1 MADEL
6 TIMEAIQWRLRL
18 RAGLVEDWE
27 AFTIWLEGDP
37 GRAAIYDEVAL
48 AEIDA
53 DEALPMLQVPPAAND
68 DHHEHGRSLWRTP
81 WIGALVA
88 TLIAALIGLMALPRL
103 TAGDEF
109 YTISTA
115 KGEHRL
121 VQLGAG
127 NMIALNG
134 GSRITLRKGDEHFAS
149 LEAGEALF
157 SIRHNEQNPFELS
170 IGDDRIRDV
179 GTRFNVIKDPSSVRI
194 AVGEG
199 TILFNPDGEAVKL
212 VAGQGLRR
220 MRTAQPVV
228 HSVDS
233 SAVGAWRKGRLAYRE
248 APLADVVA
256 DLSRALGKRVSAD
269 QRVANRSF
277 TGVLQIERDP
287 AALVNSLALLLDLQ
301 VRSVPDGWQLM
312 PRGRAAD

>member
-18 RAGLVEDWE
+18 RSGLVEDWE
-27 AFTIWLEGDP
+27 AFTLWLEGDP
-37 GRAAIYDEVAL
+37 ARAAVYDEVAL

-68 DHHEHGRSLWRTP
+68 DDDGRAQSLWRTR

-88 TLIAALIGLMALPRL
+88 TLIAALIGFMALPKL
-103 TAGDEF
+103 TAGEEF
-109 YTISTA
+109 YTIATA

-134 GSRITLRKGDEHFAS
+134 QSRLTLRKGDEHFAS

-157 SIRHNEQNPFELS
+157 SIRHNAQNPFELS

-199 TILFNPDGEAVKL
+199 TVLFNPDGEAVTL
-212 VAGQGLRR
+212 VAGQGLRH
-220 MRTAQPVV
+220 MRSAEPVV
-228 HSVDS
+228 HNVDS

-287 AALVNSLALLLDLQ
+287 AALVNSLGMLLDLQ